1 LEKDHQESNSSEIPT
16 DQEQYLLETV
26 PLIRRIVG
34 RKLLNIYS
42 ASRDDVSQRVFLKL
56 WKWVSKSKRELT
68 NEEWQKLANTATQ
81 NEIKTFFSHKS
92 NKESLSIEDQD
103 TYHKA
108 GVVTIEGDSE
118 REVNSLAI
126 SVWRDIKDLS
136 LRQKYALLLQKQE
149 LIFYLV
155 ASKCCQIDEVAHHL
169 QMSKEKFLEIYQLL
183 PLSDERIS
191 EIYFEVSQEKLTT
204 KQVWEARS
212 KARTKLSKVLK

>member
-1 LEKDHQESNSSEIPT
+1 LEKDHQESNSSEIPAE
-16 DQEQYLLETV
+16 QEQYLLETV

-34 RKLLNIYS
+34 RKLLNFYS
-42 ASRDDVSQRVFLKL
+42 ASTDDVSQRVFLKL
-56 WKWVSKSKRELT
+56 WKWISKSKKELT
-68 NEEWQKLANTATQ
+68 REEWQKLANTAAQ

-92 NKESLSIEDQD
+92 NRESLSIEDQD
-103 TYHKA
+103 AIHKA
-108 GVVTIEGDSE
+108 GYATLEGDSE

-126 SVWRDIKDLS
+126 SVWKDIKDLS

-169 QMSKEKFLEIYQLL
+169 QISKEKFIEIYQLL

-191 EIYFEVSQEKLTT
+191 EIYFEVSKEKLTT

-212 KARTKLSKVLK
+212 KARTKLSKVLR